1 MIWFEIFLSESFYVK
16 YVSIIVFSIIVLC
29 CLCRFFR
36 FFVVKIFMFLCY
48 FYAIFMLFFAIIV
61 RYFDVI
67 FAMCYSLY
75 SYIDVSIIVF
85 ICLSTFYPHFYPLYP
100 HL

>member
-16 YVSIIVFSIIVLC
+16 YVSIIVFSIIV
-29 CLCRFFR
+29 
-36 FFVVKIFMFLCY
+36 LCY